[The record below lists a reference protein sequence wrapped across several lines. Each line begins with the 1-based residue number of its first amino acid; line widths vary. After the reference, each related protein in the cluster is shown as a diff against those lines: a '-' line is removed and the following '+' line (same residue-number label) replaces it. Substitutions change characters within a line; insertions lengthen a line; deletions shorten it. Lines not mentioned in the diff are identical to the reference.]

1 MYPKITLV
9 NSQEFRTLD
18 LQIKGRHLKKKQK
31 KNMVYLGFFLFCIL
45 HRNPRL
51 QHFCFTYTTCT
62 SILRLH
68 CQVLADQNVDYFPFF
83 NMITGINIHYISII
97 RGRDFILLKKNK
109 EWEKSDLIKIIEI
122 NRSKVNL

>member
-18 LQIKGRHLKKKQK
+18 LQIKGRHLKKKNKK
-31 KNMVYLGFFLFCIL
+31 KNMVYLGFFCFVFCIETL
-45 HRNPRL
+45 VL

-97 RGRDFILLKKNK
+97 RGRDFILLKKTKNGK
-109 EWEKSDLIKIIEI
+109 
-122 NRSKVNL
+122 NLTLLKL